1 MQSHRTIGGR
11 ASASMLLG
19 AALML
24 LAACGGRTSA
34 PAGDAGGQP
43 GTGAGAPPA
52 ATSPAAQAEGTAP
65 AASSPG
71 AEAGAN
77 VQVARVQVT
86 ASGFEP
92 ARVELQA
99 GKPARLIFTRITDD
113 TCAKEVQ
120 MPDFG
125 VRKALPLNQEVAVE
139 FTPGKAG
146 EHVFACGMDMVKGAV
161 VVAP

>member
-11 ASASMLLG
+11 ASASLLLG

-24 LAACGGRTSA
+24 LAACGGQTS
-34 PAGDAGGQP
+34 PSGDPRGQP
-43 GTGAGAPPA
+43 GAGAGSPPTT
-52 ATSPAAQAEGTAP
+52 TSPDAAAGTA
-65 AASSPG
+65 AAG
-71 AEAGAN
+71 DGM
-77 VQVARVQVT
+77 QVARVQVT

-99 GKPARLIFTRITDD
+99 GKPARLVFTRVTDD

-120 MPDFG
+120 VPDFG
-125 VRKALPLNQEVAVE
+125 VRKDLPLNQEVAVE

-146 EHVFACGMDMVKGAV
+146 EHVFACGMDMVKGAI